1 LRTKGVLYN
10 NAKRILEFNICFY
23 SHHECYFIQIIN
35 MAFHTLCIVIT
46 NQRELLWALLECLD
60 VEVGKAKDGV
70 NGDVTVLQAVQ

>member
-1 LRTKGVLYN
+1 
-10 NAKRILEFNICFY
+10 
-23 SHHECYFIQIIN
+23 
-35 MAFHTLCIVIT
+35 MAIHTLCIVIT